1 MLETIPLYIQSRW
14 LRLIAAMFAACV
26 LMALWTTPAA
36 ASAET
41 EFKSA
46 WQDFHAL
53 RQDKKRAQYR
63 SHWQALETRFL
74 AAFKEDPE
82 GSYAPKSLFYV
93 GRVNYELGKR
103 SYLKTDFRVAADYFQ
118 RVASRYPSHSWS
130 DDALYH
136 MAIIEYQH
144 LKNPAKAVDVLD
156 AQIATYP
163 KGDMVERAKSLRAEI
178 VGEEHAVIAEAVED
192 TASPRSVEEDS
203 GAEPVNES
211 PKQKRPVPPG
221 KAKLVDVRYQS
232 SDEYTRVVVSLNKE
246 AAYTYNVLGPN
257 AKANKPHRL
266 YVDFEDTR
274 LAPGVTHDLAI
285 ADGILRRVRAGQNTP
300 DKARVVLDFQDI
312 RKYKIFA
319 MESGE
324 DYRLLIDV
332 SAPDAKIDAT
342 AEKEEALK
350 AAAQAAAKAVRKP
363 ISKPNPMKPVK
374 RPVSDPTKKD
384 EADTAPQIV
393 AETKDDAKSADTA
406 PTHYDLTPDHKKHAD
421 QLVEQL
427 GLTIGTIM
435 IDPGHGGKD
444 PGAIANGLIE
454 KDVNLT
460 FARLLGTELEGKGFE
475 VLYTRDK
482 DVFIPL
488 EERPA
493 LANVMKAD
501 LFISVHC
508 NAFPTA
514 KISGMETYYLDLAT
528 SDDAVRVAARENAVS
543 TKKISDLQF
552 ILTDLMLS
560 SKMKESRE
568 LANSVH
574 KSAINGLRK
583 HYKIR
588 DLGVRSAPFYVLMGA
603 RMPSIL
609 VELGYLTHPTEAGR
623 LKSETYLKRQAS
635 GLASGIAEYKKA
647 IERFASL

>member
-1 MLETIPLYIQSRW
+1 MLESFPSNFHIRWSQLTATILV
-14 LRLIAAMFAACV
+14 ACALAV
-26 LMALWTTPAA
+26 LWICPAS
-36 ASAET
+36 ASAEA

-46 WQDFHAL
+46 WKDFHAL
-53 RQDKKRAQYR
+53 REDDKRAQYR

-74 AAFKEDPE
+74 AAFKEAPE

-118 RVASRYPSHSWS
+118 RVASRYPGHSWS

-163 KGDMVERAKSLRAEI
+163 EGDMVERAKALRAEI
-178 VGEEHAVIAEAVED
+178 VGENHAVIAQTKDDAYEEPVET
-192 TASPRSVEEDS
+192 TAES
-203 GAEPVNES
+203 GAKPVDES
-211 PKQKRPVPPG
+211 PKQAKKPVPPG
-221 KAKLVDVRYQS
+221 KAQLVDVRYQS
-232 SDEYTRVVVSLNKE
+232 SDEYTRVVVILNKE

-257 AKANKPHRL
+257 VEAQKPHRL
-266 YVDFEDTR
+266 YVDFAETR

-332 SAPDAKIDAT
+332 SSPEANLDAAQT
-342 AEKEEALK
+342 KEEALK
-350 AAAQAAAKAVRKP
+350 AAAQAAALAAREPVDDA
-363 ISKPNPMKPVK
+363 NPMKPVK
-374 RPVSDPTKKD
+374 RAVSEPTKKD
-384 EADTAPQIV
+384 TAAKAP
-393 AETKDDAKSADTA
+393 KDEPEESGTPA
-406 PTHYDLTPDHKKHAD
+406 PVNYDLTPDHKKHAD

-435 IDPGHGGKD
+435 LDPGHGGKD
-444 PGAIANGLIE
+444 PGAMAHGLIE
-454 KDVNLT
+454 KDVNLR
-460 FARLLGTELEGKGFE
+460 FAKLLGKELKSKGFE
-475 VLYTRDK
+475 VLYTRES
-482 DVFIPL
+482 DVFMPL
-488 EERPA
+488 EERTA
-493 LANVMKAD
+493 LANVKKAD
-501 LFISVHC
+501 LFISIHC

-568 LANSVH
+568 LAKSVH
-574 KSAINGLRK
+574 NSAINNLRK
-583 HYKIR
+583 NYKVR

-603 RMPSIL
+603 RMPSVL
-609 VELGYLTHPTEAGR
+609 VELGYLTHATEAGR
-623 LKSETYLKRQAS
+623 LKSDTYLQRQA
-635 GLASGIAEYKKA
+635 AGIAAGIADYKKS